1 MKNINRWQEI
11 IDKLNKETTI
21 EGRALIIE
29 LLDLIVLELKDVRK
43 YIWNSFLSMKKLK
56 HKIIMLM
63 LLIAP
68 KLVITTYYRQWR

>member
-21 EGRALIIE
+21 EGRALISE

-43 YIWNSFLSMKKLK
+43 YIEEAKEEWLAL
-56 HKIIMLM
+56 
-63 LLIAP
+63 
-68 KLVITTYYRQWR
+68 T